1 MAFCINCGQELA
13 EGAKF
18 CAGCGK
24 AVKGNSS
31 TTQRKTVY
39 DGEIHKCPNCGEVLS
54 SFVTVCPSCGHELRG
69 TTASNSVRELA
80 MKLQQ
85 IESGRISKNN
95 AMFGRSSA
103 SKQTDDIDEQK
114 INLIKSFAI
123 PNTKEDILE
132 FAVLAASNID
142 RNAYDESYGYLSQR
156 MNARRRDVSNAWM
169 SKLEQAYQKARIVLA
184 NDPRMKEI
192 QGLYDST
199 HKSVNKVKWRTW
211 KLVGII
217 YGVLFAVV
225 AVILLIVFIS
235 ISVSEKKEIERL
247 EAIEEKIE
255 IALDESDYKYALMN
269 ADCLTFNGSD
279 ADKERDW
286 EIKRDYWLDKVI
298 EEAAEDGV
306 ILERPVEAEEPKD
319 EMESTFDLT
328 KENSIG
334 ALQYEFKYDN
344 FLEVK
349 KELEERG
356 FTNVK
361 TQGLQDLTTDW
372 LAQDGTVEKVTVD
385 GETGFPADIAFP
397 LDVEIVIYHHSFK
410 D

>member
-1 MAFCINCGQELA
+1 MAYCSNCGNQLV
-13 EGAKF
+13 EGSKF
-18 CAGCGK
+18 CNNCGT
-24 AVKGNSS
+24 AVDSENNN
-31 TTQRKTVY
+31 QRKTVY

-54 SFVTVCPSCGHELRG
+54 SFVTVCPACGYELRG
-69 TTASNSVRELA
+69 AKASNSVRELA
-80 MKLQQ
+80 IKLQQ
-85 IESGRISKNN
+85 IESGRTSKSNN
-95 AMFGRSSA
+95 ILGRGFGF
-103 SKQTDDIDEQK
+103 KQPDDIDEQK

-132 FAVLAASNID
+132 FAVLAASNVD

-169 SKLEQAYQKARIVLA
+169 SKLEQAYQKAKIVLA
-184 NDPRMKEI
+184 GDPRLNEI
-192 QGLYDST
+192 QALYDST

-217 YGVLFAVV
+217 YGVLFAII
-225 AVILLIVFIS
+225 AVILIIVFTSTAI
-235 ISVSEKKEIERL
+235 SEKKEIERL
-247 EAIEEKIE
+247 ESIEEKIE
-255 IALDESDYKYALMN
+255 IALNDEDYKYALMN
-269 ADCLTFNGSD
+269 ADSLIFDGGD
-279 ADKERDW
+279 AELKRDW
-286 EIKRDYWLDKVI
+286 EIKRNYWIDKII
-298 EEAAEDGV
+298 EEAAEDGIV
-306 ILERPVEAEEPKD
+306 LERPADVNESEEDSTP
-319 EMESTFDLT
+319 TFDLT

-334 ALQYEFKYDN
+334 ATQYEFKYDN

-361 TQGLQDLTTDW
+361 TQGMQDLKTDW
-372 LAQDGTVEKVTVD
+372 MSQDGTVDKVTVD

-397 LDVEIVIYHHSFK
+397 LDVEIVIYYHSFK

>member
-1 MAFCINCGQELA
+1 MAYCSNCGNQLV
-13 EGAKF
+13 EGSKF
-18 CAGCGK
+18 CNNCGT
-24 AVKGNSS
+24 AVDSENSN
-31 TTQRKTVY
+31 QRKTVY

-54 SFVTVCPSCGHELRG
+54 SFVTVCPACGYELRG
-69 TTASNSVRELA
+69 AKASNSVRELA
-80 MKLQQ
+80 IKLQQ
-85 IESGRISKNN
+85 IESGRTSKSNN
-95 AMFGRSSA
+95 ILGRGFGF
-103 SKQTDDIDEQK
+103 KQPDDIDEQK

-132 FAVLAASNID
+132 FAVLAASNVD

-169 SKLEQAYQKARIVLA
+169 SKLEQAYQKAKIVLA
-184 NDPRMKEI
+184 GDPRLNEI
-192 QGLYDST
+192 QALYDST

-217 YGVLFAVV
+217 YGVLFAII
-225 AVILLIVFIS
+225 AVILIIVFTSTAI
-235 ISVSEKKEIERL
+235 SEKKEIERL
-247 EAIEEKIE
+247 ESIEEKIE
-255 IALDESDYKYALMN
+255 IALNDEDYKYALMN
-269 ADCLTFNGSD
+269 ADSLFFDGGD
-279 ADKERDW
+279 AELKRDW
-286 EIKRDYWLDKVI
+286 EIKRNYWIDKII
-298 EEAAEDGV
+298 EEAAEDGIV
-306 ILERPVEAEEPKD
+306 LERPVDVSESEED
-319 EMESTFDLT
+319 SSSTFDLT

-334 ALQYEFKYDN
+334 ATQYEFKYDN

-361 TQGLQDLTTDW
+361 TQGMQDLKTDW
-372 LAQDGTVEKVTVD
+372 MSQDGTVDKVTVD

-397 LDVEIVIYHHSFK
+397 LDVEIVIYYHSFK

>member
-18 CAGCGK
+18 CANCGK
-24 AVKGNSS
+24 AVNDNSTS
-31 TTQRKTVY
+31 QRKTVY
-39 DGEIHKCPNCGEVLS
+39 EGEIHKCPNCGEVLS

-69 TTASNSVRELA
+69 AKASNSVRELA

-85 IESGRISKNN
+85 IESGRTSRGNN
-95 AMFGRSSA
+95 PFGRGFA
-103 SKQTDDIDEQK
+103 SKQPDDIDEQK

-132 FAVLAASNID
+132 FAVLAASNVD

-169 SKLEQAYQKARIVLA
+169 SKLEQAYQKAKIVLA
-184 NDPRMKEI
+184 GDPRLNEI
-192 QGLYDST
+192 QALYDST
-199 HKSVNKVKWRTW
+199 HKSVNKVKWRMW

-225 AVILLIVFIS
+225 AVVLIIVFTTTS
-235 ISVSEKKEIERL
+235 ISEKNEIKRL

-255 IALDESDYKYALMN
+255 IALDDGDYKYALMN
-269 ADCLTFNGSD
+269 ADCLTFNGGD
-279 ADKERDW
+279 ADKKRDW
-286 EIKRDYWLDKVI
+286 EIKRNYWIDKVI
-298 EEAAEDGV
+298 EEAAEAGV
-306 ILERPVEAEEPKD
+306 ILERPVEEESND
-319 EMESTFDLT
+319 EQTPTFDLT

-334 ALQYEFKYDN
+334 STQYSFKYKN
-344 FLEVK
+344 YLEVK

-356 FTNVK
+356 FTNIK

-372 LAQDGTVEKVTVD
+372 MAQDGNVEKVTVD
-385 GETGFPADIAFP
+385 GETGFPSDIAFP
-397 LDVEIVIYHHSFK
+397 LDVEIVIYYHSFK
-410 D
+410 K